1 MHKIDEEILF
11 TIVLG
16 SILLIGLGT
25 FIVVFLL
32 QYQKRKFRHRQD
44 ILKLHDSFQQN
55 ILRAQL
61 EIQEQTLK
69 NISQEVHDNIGQV
82 LSLAKLNL
90 ATTDINQP
98 DAMQQKIE
106 DSKTLVAKAIQDLR
120 DLSKSMNTDYI
131 AEMGFSR
138 AVEYELEMI
147 KKTGSFETVL
157 EISGVVRKLEAQ
169 KELILFRIVQEVLNN
184 IIRHSKAKLI
194 TIKLG
199 YKPAIFFMQ
208 IIDNGSGFDITPLQ
222 ENSKFGLGIRN
233 MKNRAQLIG
242 AHFEIISTIAVGTT
256 VNISLPF
263 TN

>member
-1 MHKIDEEILF
+1 MHKLDQEILF

-32 QYQKRKFRHRQD
+32 QYQKRKFSHRQD
-44 ILKLHDSFQQN
+44 IIKLQGSFQQN

-61 EIQEQTLK
+61 EIKEQTLK

-131 AEMGFSR
+131 ADMGFAR
-138 AVEYELEMI
+138 AVEYEMDMI
-147 KKTGSFETVL
+147 KKTGSFETGF
-157 EISGVVRKLEAQ
+157 EISGTIRKLEAQ

-184 IIRHSKAKLI
+184 IIRHSRATMINIRLQYE
-194 TIKLG
+194 LSV
-199 YKPAIFFMQ
+199 FSLQ
-208 IIDNGSGFDITPLQ
+208 ISDNGEGFDLRPLH

-233 MKNRAQLIG
+233 MKNRAQVIG
-242 AHFEIISTIAVGTT
+242 AQFEIISTLAIGTT

>member
-1 MHKIDEEILF
+1 MHKINQEILF

-44 ILKLHDSFQQN
+44 IIKLQGSFQQN
-55 ILRAQL
+55 ILTAQL
-61 EIQEQTLK
+61 EIKEQTLK

-90 ATTDINQP
+90 ATADINHP
-98 DAMQQKIE
+98 DAMLQKIE

-131 AEMGFSR
+131 ADMGFAR
-138 AVEYELEMI
+138 AVEYEMEMI
-147 KKTGSFETVL
+147 KKTGSFETGF
-157 EISGVVRKLEAQ
+157 EISGTIRKLEAQ

-184 IIRHSKAKLI
+184 IIKHSRATMI
-194 TIKLG
+194 NIKLQ
-199 YKPAIFFMQ
+199 YELSLFSLQ
-208 IIDNGSGFDITPLQ
+208 ISDNGEGFDLRPLQ

-242 AHFEIISTIAVGTT
+242 AQFEIISTLAVGTT

-263 TN
+263 SS

>member
-1 MHKIDEEILF
+1 MHNINPEILF

-16 SILLIGLGT
+16 SILLITLGT

-32 QYQKRKFRHRQD
+32 QYQKRKFSHRQD
-44 ILKLHDSFQQN
+44 IIKLQGSFQQN

-69 NISQEVHDNIGQV
+69 NISQEIHDNIGQV

-90 ATTDINQP
+90 STTDINQP

-131 AEMGFSR
+131 AEMGFER

-147 KKTGSFETVL
+147 KKTGSFETML
-157 EISGVVRKLEAQ
+157 EISGVARKFQAQ

-184 IIRHSKAKLI
+184 IIKHSKAKLI
-194 TIKLG
+194 TIKLN
-199 YKPAIFFMQ
+199 YKPAIFLMQ
-208 IIDNGSGFDITPLQ
+208 IIDNGCGFDITPLQ

-233 MKNRAQLIG
+233 MKNRSHLIG
-242 AHFEIISTIAVGTT
+242 AQFEITSTLSVGTT